1 MGWNTKPKQQSFWT
15 KPQHAL
21 NIYGQTPTDKLTKL
35 PSVVGAPK
43 PQMQRLG
50 LGGTVYPSNQP
61 GFGKVF
67 EGYMPAQPSA
77 PPKVPMAPVKQ
88 FALGPASSFEK
99 NFGYAGGFQ
108 PMLGGNPWTPAAP
121 PSSPSAPAPATSA
134 TLPQRAV
141 PQFPTRIAPTQPV
154 SQSPAHSGN
163 NGSFMESNMGKP
175 GVLLTHPATG
185 GEYQYGIGPN
195 GEKLSDGAARQ
206 QHVNVLAANGKQPS
220 DVGYGG
226 YSPWKDFL
234 ATGFKPEWPNA
245 VPVLRGGWNKWPE
258 PQPQPGFNLGLY
270 AQPTEAAQGASSG
283 LTGPAGLALYAKR
296 RGGSPIE
303 PLPPSESQQAPEALP
318 PTTDFT
324 PALPTTVSGAR
335 NTLRNGSIGG
345 SSGGMVPGAIGRM
358 AELLKTGGLT
368 PDRGY
373 GYNSP
378 ETLEFYKQKV
388 RRAEEE
394 KARLRQPVAPPSEVA
409 LQPSPPEPSQAAPVA
424 PPTAPARSLGTYPVQ
439 DPNKEFEYWK
449 RGPNGEW
456 LRPQQSAPSP
466 VAAPRPAPAGN
477 PYAGMTP
484 DETVN
489 AMRRELTTNPLDA
502 LRAQAAQAGNDR
514 FDTEHASREAERR
527 RAARLGGNTGPEDA
541 AKAIGPGLDNSA
553 WYLRNPDGTPTVN
566 GTQAPRGD
574 IAQSRFQGAM
584 TFQNPAT
591 GRANFIDPSPSG
603 GLDVA
608 GYRRAMEKINQPV
621 DENLKPMYPRSAL
634 PIAQGQGEQ
643 QPTLPVSYR
652 TGEETG
658 LTPTPRSPIAPPAGR
673 PGLTMMPTSPVGALA
688 AYGASSPQGVDN
700 LKRMAYRENR
710 QQELQA
716 RKDRRFQLAQ
726 GEAQARRDRLANRG
740 APSNPLMAMAM
751 QNPELALGLAE
762 LNQRGQ
768 LGALQAQLAQQR
780 LAQEG
785 ELGRG
790 GLEVERDRNK
800 GYLTGQ
806 ESERELREKIAGM
819 EQSGREKALELEQQ
833 NMQTKL
839 QAQGLGA
846 ALEAGVISPE
856 EFQQGIAAISGGN
869 GLGVYQ
875 PPSGNS
881 APGSRLTPSD
891 RKEMAAMDHPTMRKF
906 LIAKGITNPQ
916 ERLAVMQEFFPD
928 EKGLTD
934 SQVGYNLG
942 ELGAELYPPYG
953 IYTQIRKQIDP
964 SFRTAWGRFNEDR
977 KKRSAKGE

>member
-88 FALGPASSFEK
+88 FALGPAPSFEK
-99 NFGYAGGFQ
+99 NFGAPSTLEDVQRNIQAVNQKQDQPDDPLSKYQNYYGNKPTPQETLERIDAFNAHLKSLPPPPPVQGPARPPFDMEAFKAGDPRTVQQGMDNNLRAIADKRMKAGWAGITDEDLAARRKAEQGAFFGV
-108 PMLGGNPWTPAAP
+108 PPLPAQEP
-121 PSSPSAPAPATSA
+121 PSLPA
-134 TLPQRAV
+134 
-141 PQFPTRIAPTQPV
+141 
-154 SQSPAHSGN
+154 
-163 NGSFMESNMGKP
+163 
-175 GVLLTHPATG
+175 
-185 GEYQYGIGPN
+185 GIGKFGRTGPTFRR
-195 GEKLSDGAARQ
+195 GKSGISAEEIGRMEQ
-206 QHVNVLAANGKQPS
+206 QLGIPQ
-220 DVGYGG
+220 GM
-226 YSPWKDFL
+226 
-234 ATGFKPEWPNA
+234 
-245 VPVLRGGWNKWPE
+245 RE
-258 PQPQPGFNLGLY
+258 PQPPPLSL
-270 AQPTEAAQGASSG
+270 AQA
-283 LTGPAGLALYAKR
+283 
-296 RGGSPIE
+296 
-303 PLPPSESQQAPEALP
+303 
-318 PTTDFT
+318 
-324 PALPTTVSGAR
+324 
-335 NTLRNGSIGG
+335 
-345 SSGGMVPGAIGRM
+345 
-358 AELLKTGGLT
+358 
-368 PDRGY
+368 
-373 GYNSP
+373 
-378 ETLEFYKQKV
+378 
-388 RRAEEE
+388 
-394 KARLRQPVAPPSEVA
+394 
-409 LQPSPPEPSQAAPVA
+409 
-424 PPTAPARSLGTYPVQ
+424 
-439 DPNKEFEYWK
+439 
-449 RGPNGEW
+449 
-456 LRPQQSAPSP
+456 PQQSAPSP
-466 VAAPRPAPAGN
+466 IVASRPSPAEN
-477 PYAGMTP
+477 PYTGMTP

-489 AMRRELTTNPLDA
+489 AMRKELGRSSSIGDVAKL
-502 LRAQAAQAGNDR
+502 AGNQS
-514 FDTEHASREAERR
+514 FDNKYIPMEAERR

-574 IAQSRFQGAM
+574 IAKSRFQGAM

-726 GEAQARRDRLANRG
+726 GEAQARRERLANRN
-740 APSNPLMAMAM
+740 APPNPLAAMAM

-768 LGALQAQLAQQR
+768 LGALQNQLAQAQLAQQ
-780 LAQEG
+780 G

-790 GLEVERDRNK
+790 ELELGRERNK
-800 GYLTGQ
+800 MYGTTQ
-806 ESERELREKIAGM
+806 ETDRAQRGELAAM
-819 EQSGREKALELEQQ
+819 EQIGREKALEWEKQRAQ
-833 NMQTKL
+833 MEM

-846 ALEAGVISPE
+846 ALEAGVITPE
-856 EFQQGIAAISGGN
+856 EFQQGVTSLAGQG

-875 PPSGNS
+875 PPVGNTS
-881 APGSRLTPSD
+881 PGSRLTPND

-906 LIAKGITNPQ
+906 LIAKGITDPQ
-916 ERLAVMQEFFPD
+916 ERTAVMQEFFPD